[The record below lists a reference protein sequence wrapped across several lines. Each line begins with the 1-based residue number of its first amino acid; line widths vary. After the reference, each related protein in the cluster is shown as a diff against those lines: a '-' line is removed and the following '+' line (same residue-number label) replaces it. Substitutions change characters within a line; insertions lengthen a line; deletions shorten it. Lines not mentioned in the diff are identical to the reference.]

1 MLQAYFQR
9 IGYTGPRLPDLAT
22 LNGIIAAHVQTIP
35 FENLD
40 VLLGRPMSLEPE
52 ALLQKLVRQRRGGYC
67 FEQNGLLLEVLRM
80 LDFEVVPLSA
90 RVRLQHTRD
99 FTPPRTHMFL
109 QVTIDGEPWL
119 ADVGVGGLSP
129 AAALAMNS
137 PLPQATP
144 HELRRL
150 LREGNL
156 TFHQVE
162 LGGDW
167 QDVSE
172 FTHEKM
178 PRIDREVAH
187 WFTATSPA
195 SHFRNRLLVAR
206 AGPNGTRHTILNHEY
221 SERAASGHA
230 TKQRSH
236 RPMSCFACSTKSLAW
251 SSGPARS
258 FPARG
263 LRGHRWF
270 RRDLLRRSIKGP
282 PLPRFL

>member
-9 IGYTGPRLPDLAT
+9 IGYRGPRLPELAT

-40 VLLGRPMSLEPE
+40 VLLGRPMSLEPQ
-52 ALLQKLVRQRRGGYC
+52 ALLQKLVHHRRGGYC

-80 LDFEVVPLSA
+80 LDFDVVPLSA
-90 RVRLQHTRD
+90 RVRLQRPRD

-129 AAALAMNS
+129 TAALAMNS

-144 HELRRL
+144 HEPRRL
-150 LREGNL
+150 LREGQL

-167 QDVSE
+167 QDVYE
-172 FTHEKM
+172 FTHEQM

-206 AGPNGTRHTILNHEY
+206 AGPNGTRHTILNREY

-230 TKQRSH
+230 TKQMIASPDELLRVLDEKFGLMF
-236 RPMSCFACSTKSLAW
+236 PPGTQFPCEGLAW
-251 SSGPARS
+251 P
-258 FPARG
+258 
-263 LRGHRWF
+263 
-270 RRDLLRRSIKGP
+270 
-282 PLPRFL
+282 